1 MRKRYDL
8 EHVTVTTRVDM
19 VTVDRVLL
27 DQLYR
32 SRLMTLR
39 EVAESNDLA
48 KNGSVEV
55 LRARLIR
62 HLVLSGEDLSWEG
75 IQALNHEELGAILK
89 IFGIKSSGSHKER
102 RQRLWLHLNF
112 DSRRMRVEY
121 LAEMEREK
129 LHELCQKL
137 ELPLTGT
144 RTVLM
149 GRVSGVL
156 NSQGRGW
163 GQIKKSLKRNGLS
176 DIDSSD
182 RGEIISKKDQEEIV
196 IIDVSDEKI
205 DFLEPLPLHV
215 LEDARDTL
223 ISGISNLDNRD
234 SDDLKKI
241 SERIDDLERM
251 IGTILNGH
259 GGRWSE
265 IEEDLLIRLAER
277 RGWPMIQESVRTRV
291 LLVASRLAEEKG
303 CSAFTSQKN
312 ESDKTDQV
320 YRILNS
326 SEAMERI
333 RSKMTE
339 AEQILT
345 GLR

>member
-1 MRKRYDL
+1 MRKRYDV
-8 EHVTVTTRVDM
+8 ECGTRTTRVDM

-62 HLVLSGEDLSWEG
+62 HLVLNGEDLSWEG
-75 IQALNHEELGAILK
+75 IQALNHEELGAVLK

-129 LHELCQKL
+129 LHDLCQKL

-176 DIDSSD
+176 DIDSSNNETIYPIKD
-182 RGEIISKKDQEEIV
+182 EEIITIKV
-196 IIDVSDEKI
+196 PDENI

-215 LEDARDTL
+215 IEDAKDTL
-223 ISGISNLDNRD
+223 TSGTSNLDNRD
-234 SDDLKKI
+234 SDDLKNI
-241 SERIDDLERM
+241 SEMVDDLERM

-265 IEEDLLIRLAER
+265 IEENLLIRLAER
-277 RGWPMIQESVRTRV
+277 RGWPVTQESVRVRL

-303 CSAFTSQKN
+303 CSGFTSQKTD
-312 ESDKTDQV
+312 SDKANQQ
-320 YRILNS
+320 YKILNS